1 MISIKHLVP
10 FFNKSRLV
18 YSFGECILFGKI
30 VLPIQ
35 IESMFRMSLKTYM
48 GPVPEEEIFKITPL
62 NIFDADSTINFTNS
76 LLNGVLKAGS
86 PLR

>member
-18 YSFGECILFGKI
+18 NSFGECILFGKI
-30 VLPIQ
+30 VLPTQ
-35 IESMFRMSLKTYM
+35 IESISKISLKTYI
-48 GPVPEEEIFKITPL
+48 GPVPDEETFNTMPL
-62 NIFDADSTINFTNS
+62 NIFDAESTIIFTY
-76 LLNGVLKAGS
+76 LLFRGVLKDGS